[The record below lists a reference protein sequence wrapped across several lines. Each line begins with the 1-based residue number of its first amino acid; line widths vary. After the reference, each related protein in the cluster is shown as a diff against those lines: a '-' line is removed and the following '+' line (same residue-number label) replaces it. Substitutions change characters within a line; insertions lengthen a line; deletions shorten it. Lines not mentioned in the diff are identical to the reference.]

1 MNSTN
6 QEKSTYD
13 FLFVVAHDPMMMIIK
28 INDYDGG
35 WLVL

>member
-13 FLFVVAHDPMMMIIK
+13 FLFVVAHDPMMMII
-28 INDYDGG
+28 NDYDGG